1 MQTDEQYKNRIEL
14 LQGTLEML
22 ILQILQWRP
31 RHGYAIAQGISSDSD
46 EGLHVE
52 TGSLYPA
59 LHLEKTGWLRAAWRT
74 TENRRR
80 ARFYGPTAKGKKQL
94 AAEHAKW
101 SQMVEAV
108 AVLMSREPRGEQ
120 A

>member
-1 MQTDEQYKNRIEL
+1 MQTEEPYKNRVEL
-14 LQGTLEML
+14 LQGTRDML
-22 ILQILQWRP
+22 ILQTLQWRP
-31 RHGYAIAQGISSDSD
+31 RHGYAIAQGIRSGSD
-46 EGLHVE
+46 EVLQVE
-52 TGSLYPA
+52 TGLLYPA
-59 LHLEKTGWLRAAWRT
+59 LHLEKTGWLRVACRT

-80 ARFYGPTAKGKKQL
+80 ARFYGLTAKGKKQL